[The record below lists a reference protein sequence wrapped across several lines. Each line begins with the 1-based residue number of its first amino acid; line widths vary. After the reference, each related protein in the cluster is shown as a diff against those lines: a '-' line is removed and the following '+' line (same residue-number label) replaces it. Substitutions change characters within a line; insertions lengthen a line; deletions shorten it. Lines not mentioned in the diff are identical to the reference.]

1 MRRWYITLLKQTVC
15 FILRLLHREFL
26 LMRQLRFYEKNE
38 TVKQAVTLL
47 FKFPPDV
54 RSVLARGFCQLAES
68 DFDAHV
74 VIKDFKRLGKE
85 KVLALYKSAQ
95 KRREYDC
102 DPYLTKAM
110 NYLMILNPDEQ
121 FFISVKLLDLMH
133 VVRDFMVVCKQHAV
147 KLQLAMVEKITNMY
161 VHCGRKEAEEFLTNS
176 KNLFE
181 RMFIKNDVQPKSDQ
195 LAPHVPTN
203 DEKDA
208 FWRSIATEGYGM
220 RLKMSPDFI

>member
-1 MRRWYITLLKQTVC
+1 
-15 FILRLLHREFL
+15 
-26 LMRQLRFYEKNE
+26 MRQLRFYEKNP
-38 TVKQAVTLL
+38 TVKKAVTLL

-54 RSVLARGFCQLAES
+54 RSILARGFCAIAET

-95 KRREYDC
+95 KRREYDD

-121 FFISVKLLDLMH
+121 FFISVKLMDLMY
-133 VVRDFMVVCKQHAV
+133 VVRDFMVMCKVHAV
-147 KLQLAMVEKITNMY
+147 KLQLAVVERLTHMY
-161 VHCGRKEAEEFLTNS
+161 VHCGRKEAEEFLATS
-176 KNLFE
+176 QKLFE
-181 RMFIKNDVQPKSDQ
+181 SMFVQKEVQPKGDH

-203 DEKDA
+203 AEKDA
-208 FWRSIATEGYGM
+208 FWRSIATEGSGM

>member
-1 MRRWYITLLKQTVC
+1 M
-15 FILRLLHREFL
+15 
-26 LMRQLRFYEKNE
+26 
-38 TVKQAVTLL
+38 L

-54 RSVLARGFCQLAES
+54 RSILARGFCAIAES
-68 DFDAHV
+68 DFDAHI

-95 KRREYDC
+95 KRREYDS

-121 FFISVKLLDLMH
+121 FFISVKLLDLIH

-147 KLQLAMVEKITNMY
+147 KLHLAMVEKITHMY

-176 KNLFE
+176 QNLFE
-181 RMFIKNDVQPKSDQ
+181 RMFVKKEALPKGDH
-195 LAPHVPTN
+195 LAPHTPTN
-203 DEKDA
+203 AEKDA
-208 FWRSIATEGYGM
+208 FWRSIATEGSGM
-220 RLKMSPDFI
+220 RLKMSADFI

>member
-1 MRRWYITLLKQTVC
+1 
-15 FILRLLHREFL
+15 
-26 LMRQLRFYEKNE
+26 MRQLRFYEKNP

-54 RSVLARGFCQLAES
+54 RSILARGFCAIAES
-68 DFDAHV
+68 DFDAHI

-95 KRREYDC
+95 KRREYDR

-110 NYLMILNPDEQ
+110 NYLMILNPDQQ
-121 FFISVKLLDLMH
+121 FFISVKLLDLIH

-147 KLQLAMVEKITNMY
+147 RLQLAMVEKITHMY
-161 VHCGRKEAEEFLTNS
+161 VHCGRKEAEEFLTTS
-176 KNLFE
+176 QNLFE
-181 RMFIKNDVQPKSDQ
+181 RMFIKIEMLPKGDH

-203 DEKDA
+203 AEKDA
-208 FWRSIATEGYGM
+208 FWRSIAAEGAGM
-220 RLKMSPDFI
+220 RLKMSPDCI